1 MWTVYLRNKEKMKR
15 INYVDFIKGM
25 AIIAMA
31 FGHIMYFE
39 QLHPLLL
46 VKLFFAY
53 TWHVGVFFII
63 GGFFLKNVNM
73 SNIKAFIKKKTEQ
86 LYLLALYFVY
96 ASEHEDTDRENFLN
110 RFQHNPISIL
120 MDRDIVC
127 IHTSQ
132 CH

>member
-1 MWTVYLRNKEKMKR
+1 MKR

-73 SNIKAFIKKKTEQ
+73 SNIKAFIKKKPNNCICWHCI
-86 LYLLALYFVY
+86 LYMLQ
-96 ASEHEDTDRENFLN
+96 SMKIRIEK
-110 RFQHNPISIL
+110 
-120 MDRDIVC
+120 
-127 IHTSQ
+127 TS
-132 CH
+132 